1 MSITTKAEATEVTL
15 PAVTMTTGYTT
26 SKCLIMLLIFLAY
39 FLFFPLRVYFLF
51 YFYFYGLSICIDKCE
66 HTLNIQN
73 VNFDCLD
80 ELLFNNN
87 KCMFKIINP
96 IRTIMSSMSL
106 HHQLLSSLVRTIISP
121 ELY

>member
-1 MSITTKAEATEVTL
+1 MSNNV
-15 PAVTMTTGYTT
+15 MNFF
-26 SKCLIMLLIFLAY
+26 C
-39 FLFFPLRVYFLF
+39 LFFFSIERVYFLF

-66 HTLNIQN
+66 HTLKIQN

-80 ELLFNNN
+80 ELFLNNN

-121 ELY
+121 ELYTCTRNISNISIFKY

>member
-1 MSITTKAEATEVTL
+1 M
-15 PAVTMTTGYTT
+15 
-26 SKCLIMLLIFLAY
+26 
-39 FLFFPLRVYFLF
+39 YFLF

-66 HTLNIQN
+66 HTLKIQN

-80 ELLFNNN
+80 ELLLNNN
-87 KCMFKIINP
+87 KCMFKIITP

-121 ELY
+121 ELYYVLEILVISAYLNINLSLIYLNYVDNY